1 MTAIKAFVNSHPVL
15 SFYALAF
22 AITWGTILFVV
33 GLGPNAI
40 LATKDQYS
48 TLMAFLY
55 PMMLVG
61 PSVAGIVLTG
71 ILYGRAGL
79 REMLSRLQGGVL
91 ALAGTP

>member
-1 MTAIKAFVNSHPVL
+1 MRTIRAFINSHPVL

-22 AITWGTILFVV
+22 AITWGTILVVV

-48 TLMAFLY
+48 TMMGFLY

-61 PSVAGIVLTG
+61 PSVAGIVLTAL
-71 ILYGRAGL
+71 LYGRAGL
-79 REMLSRLQGGVL
+79 RELRSQLLRWRL
-91 ALAGTP
+91 ALAGIA